1 MMLCN
6 TEQQLCEDLLTIFFS
21 CKYTLQLTE
30 WKLIE
35 GLKAWTYT
43 LSKGVDCESGWWW
56 VQRSTE
62 PSSVFLLMW
71 NSSSWCFL
79 LLLSLVSFLVQLHL
93 LDARGISN
101 KALTL
106 VAKTAEPQK
115 SPGWKRPQNIIWS
128 SLSWE
133 GEPGWNYRCVQS
145 HLETSSSVACLHPWE
160 VVRVTNS
167 FHYKKVIICMPVE

>member
-6 TEQQLCEDLLTIFFS
+6 TEQQLCEDLFNYFFS
-21 CKYTLQLTE
+21 CKHTLQLTE

-43 LSKGVDCESGWWW
+43 LDCESGRWW

-62 PSSVFLLMW
+62 PSSVFFQMW
-71 NSSSWCFL
+71 SSSSWCFL
-79 LLLSLVSFLVQLHL
+79 LLLSLASFLVQVHL
-93 LDARGISN
+93 LGAKGISN

-106 VAKTAEPQK
+106 VARTAEPRK
-115 SPGWKRPQNIIWS
+115 RSGWKRPQNIIWS

-145 HLETSSSVACLHPWE
+145 RFETSSSVACLHPWE
-160 VVRVTNS
+160 VVRVTDS
-167 FHYKKVIICMPVE
+167 FHYKKVTTCMPVE